1 MEGEPL
7 RRADPLRITAVLK
20 SSQRCAVRVVLSCEA
35 MDAERSRG
43 KLIARLLGESLREIA
58 ILVAVFAPLDALM
71 QGAALTSWSWVAI
84 IVVVATF
91 FVVGVYLETR

>member
-1 MEGEPL
+1 MSPGTRHAP
-7 RRADPLRITAVLK
+7 RR
-20 SSQRCAVRVVLSCEA
+20 A

-43 KLIARLLGESLREIA
+43 KLIAALLGESLREIA

-71 QGAALTSWSWVAI
+71 QGNVLTPRLWVAI

-91 FVVGVYLETR
+91 VVIGVYLETR

>member
-1 MEGEPL
+1 
-7 RRADPLRITAVLK
+7 
-20 SSQRCAVRVVLSCEA
+20 
-35 MDAERSRG
+35 MDAGASRG